1 MCDRMASWTVFNAE
15 NLHPAN
21 AAEDLLGVPEDANS
35 PQEAEVEEPG
45 SMASSSALGHL
56 SNSPQSSSAMAQTLS
71 LGSGDGAEGP
81 SPRTR
86 QSRRIPSNR
95 SSTRGFEASLEAM
108 SQSNAAA
115 TKDAI
120 AFLRDKVDKEFAIAQ
135 QKADADAMLA
145 RTTALERKTAV
156 MIQLKEQMD
165 FSTEECLKFIKDNGI

>member
-1 MCDRMASWTVFNAE
+1 
-15 NLHPAN
+15 
-21 AAEDLLGVPEDANS
+21 
-35 PQEAEVEEPG
+35 
-45 SMASSSALGHL
+45 
-56 SNSPQSSSAMAQTLS
+56 MAQTLS
-71 LGSGDGAEGP
+71 FGSGDGAEGP

-95 SSTRGFEASLEAM
+95 SSTRGLEASLEAM

-120 AFLRDKVDKEFAIAQ
+120 AFLRDKADKEFAIAQ
-135 QKADADAMLA
+135 QKTDKELAIAQQKADVDAMLA